1 MSGRHSAVGSKG
13 GGAGRK
19 TARPGSQSGL
29 AGPARPAGVVAN
41 GWRRLTGS
49 ASGTAIAFGVLALAC
64 ALAAVAGPRASAQL
78 RTSAFR
84 QLVASTPALSKTIV
98 GTVNAGSIDFGVHNQ
113 VQATQVTQL
122 QAKLRTNLAKTVPLA
137 PAHSDW
143 ASLSTPFANFADH
156 SPAVAAGAGT
166 QFELVY
172 REDLSRNVRVLA
184 GSLPAAVGH
193 RGGTVVVPL
202 AITAATGMRYD
213 LKVGSRVAL
222 PAGTGITLQVTAIV
236 APVSAKSTF
245 WQFDP
250 IVARPVEIM
259 PMNAPPYWQGGAFIS
274 AAGVSAVTNAFS
286 PSATQLTWVFG
297 LSLGHLTGAQAI
309 SLAHSLPETL
319 GTAGSLSGVS
329 QIAIQDGAV
338 DNVTLTSGVLGLLG
352 TFAADDGAVGNVLDL
367 LTVSL
372 AVVGGAIVLLM
383 AWLMAEKR
391 REEFAVL
398 RARGASRRQLAVAA
412 LWGSVVA
419 SGPGVAVGIAAGL
432 ALTAGA
438 QAQLAWWLAGG
449 TVVVAVAGPVLITA
463 AMHRGYAGVSRPDR
477 PVRRIAWVRRLIAE
491 VTLVAGAAGGLIV
504 LRHSS
509 AGQTGGDLYASTAPV
524 LVAIPVAIIL
534 LRLYPLLVRLL
545 LRLAGRRPGVTA
557 FLGLARAARVPATSV
572 LPAFAMVLAF
582 SLVAFAGMVRAAVV
596 RGEVAQSWQQTGADA
611 VVTVPNALSAAQQRA
626 VAAVPGVQRTL
637 AAGVTTATRGGVS
650 AITTVV
656 TDPARYAALLAAG
669 PLTQPPAS
677 FAHWHGSAARRGGVV
692 PVLATPALATKLGP
706 APTALEV
713 QGGQRLEVRVAGVA
727 PAMSAV
733 SAIGGGFTGGYV
745 VLPWSALHG
754 NVPPAS
760 ALLVTGPVDS
770 HALIATVSKWH
781 VGGSQ
786 VAVRG
791 DYLAA
796 LEQAPLER
804 DAYSEIAF
812 GGYAAAAGCLLVL
825 LLTLLLSARS
835 RELTLARSAT
845 MGMSAAQTRWL
856 ALIEALPQILSVII
870 GGLIC
875 ALALAPL
882 VGPALALSVFTG
894 SNAAV
899 PVRIEPA
906 WLIAAAIGLLVL
918 AIATL
923 TGQTVVASRGIAR
936 SLRMGE

>member
-1 MSGRHSAVGSKG
+1 MSGRH
-13 GGAGRK
+13 GGAG
-19 TARPGSQSGL
+19 SSG
-29 AGPARPAGVVAN
+29 GPARPVRLTGLVAR

-49 ASGTAIAFGVLALAC
+49 ASGTAIAFGVVALAC

-84 QLVASTPALSKTIV
+84 QLVASTPALNKTIV
-98 GTVNAGSIDFGVHNQ
+98 GTVNAGSIDFGLHNQ
-113 VQATQVTQL
+113 VEANQVTQL
-122 QAKLRTNLAKTVPLA
+122 QARLHRNLAKTVPLA
-137 PAHSDW
+137 PARSDW
-143 ASLSTPFANFADH
+143 AGLSTPFANFADH
-156 SPAVAAGAGT
+156 SPAVAAGVGT

-172 REDLSRNVRVLA
+172 RDDLSRNVRVLA

-193 RGGTVVVPL
+193 RAGSVVVPV
-202 AITAATGMRYD
+202 AISAATATRYD
-213 LKVGSRVAL
+213 LKVGSRAPL
-222 PAGTGITLQVTAIV
+222 SGTGITLQVTAIV
-236 APVSAKSTF
+236 APVSAKATF

-250 IVARPVEIM
+250 ILARPVEIT
-259 PMNAPPYWQGGAFIS
+259 PLQAPPYWQGGAFIS
-274 AAGVSAVTNAFS
+274 AAGLAAVTNAFS

-297 LSLGHLTGAQAI
+297 LALGHLTGTQAI
-309 SLAHSLPETL
+309 SLAQSLPGTL
-319 GTAGSLSGVS
+319 GTAGTLGGVS

-338 DNVTLTSGVLGLLG
+338 DNVTLTSGVLSLLG
-352 TFAADDGAVGNVLDL
+352 TFAADDGAAGNVLDL

-398 RARGASRRQLAVAA
+398 RARGASRRQLGVAA

-463 AMHRGYAGVSRPDR
+463 RMHRGYAGASRPDR

-491 VTLVAGAAGGLIV
+491 GTLVAGAAGGLIV

-637 AAGVTTATRGGVS
+637 AAGLTTAAKGGGS
-650 AITTVV
+650 AITTLV
-656 TDPARYAALLAAG
+656 TDPAQYAALLAAA
-669 PLTQPPAS
+669 PLTPVPAS
-677 FAHWHGSAARRGGVV
+677 FADWHGSAAHRGGVV
-692 PVLATPALATKLGP
+692 PVLASAAVAAKLGR
-706 APTALEV
+706 APTALEL
-713 QGGQRLEVRVAGVA
+713 QSGQRIDVRVTGVA
-727 PAMSAV
+727 PAMSAIV
-733 SAIGGGFTGGYV
+733 SITGPLTAGYV
-745 VLPWSALHG
+745 VLPRSALHG
-754 NVPPAS
+754 DVPPVS
-760 ALLVTGPVDS
+760 ALLVTGPDLDG
-770 HALIATVSKWH
+770 HALTKTVSKWH

-791 DYLAA
+791 TYLAA
-796 LEQAPLER
+796 LEQAPLEH

-835 RELTLARSAT
+835 RELTLARSVT

-894 SNAAV
+894 STAAV

-906 WLIAAAIGLLVL
+906 WLIAAAIGLMVL

-936 SLRMGE
+936 SLRVGE